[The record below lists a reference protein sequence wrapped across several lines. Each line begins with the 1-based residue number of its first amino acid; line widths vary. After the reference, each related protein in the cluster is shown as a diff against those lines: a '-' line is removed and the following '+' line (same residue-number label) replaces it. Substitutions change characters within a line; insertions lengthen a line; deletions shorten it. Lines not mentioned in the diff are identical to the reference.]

1 MKIWSLLPL
10 QLYFCLWTVL
20 SYVLE
25 SFTEWLLK
33 TWALLGTLW
42 GDRYI
47 LDLEWVVGIKGVY
60 IPKLIEW
67 YTENVSML
75 LHVNSSWYLVMSRL
89 YPTVNFWLD
98 ILGTCT
104 SRKFHQRRFCIIKFE
119 NCLCFLKMSW
129 CLGSYDCLFCFV
141 LDCSEYTKNVH
152 ASSRQSSAIMSS
164 AFSSS
169 WVNVGPTLLWS
180 LLCVQNYGTFIDI
193 S

>member
-1 MKIWSLLPL
+1 MVFTTPPTLFLFMNCIVLCSRVIYGVAVKNMGIIGNSLRW
-10 QLYFCLWTVL
+10 QIYSRSWVNGGYQGCLYF
-20 SYVLE
+20 
-25 SFTEWLLK
+25 
-33 TWALLGTLW
+33 
-42 GDRYI
+42 
-47 LDLEWVVGIKGVY
+47 
-60 IPKLIEW
+60 PKLIEW